1 MKKKTPA
8 QDATGLPAEFPA
20 TKAPRGESSP
30 EGSPTSPAAGP
41 EPAGLEPAR
50 PEPARPERAGPEPGA
65 GPSFADLGL
74 SEATLKAIDGLGYEA
89 PTPIQAAA
97 IPPLLEGRDLFGQAQ
112 TGTGKTAAFALP
124 LLSRVDLKAKELQI
138 LVLTPTRELAI
149 QVAEAMM
156 SYARH
161 MPGFHVLPV
170 YGGQDIDTQLR
181 ALRRGVHAVV
191 GTPGRIQDHLRRG
204 TLKLDRLFAVV
215 LDEGDEM
222 LRMGFIDE
230 VEAILELTPADKQ
243 VALFSATLPE
253 PIKKVARRHLRK
265 PVEIH
270 IAQATATVSK
280 ISQRYWPV
288 SGIHKL
294 DALTRILEVED
305 FEAMLIFVRTK
316 VETVELAEKL
326 EARGFSCSPLNGDM
340 NQNLRERTIDRL
352 RGGQLDIVIATDVAA
367 RGLDVERVSHV
378 VNYDIPYDTEAYIH
392 RIGRT
397 GRAGREG
404 VAILFVTQREQH
416 SLRAIERATRQPI
429 ERMRLP
435 SRADIADRRVAQ
447 FKQMIAETLAGQELE
462 YFTSL
467 IEEIEVEQETSA
479 SQIAAALTFQLQKER
494 PLLPDIPDEPAP
506 RADGSRGEGSRD
518 RGPRSEGGPQRF
530 DRYRIEVGRRHGVQ
544 AKNIVGAIAN
554 EAGIEGRRIGEI
566 DIQET
571 YSLVDLPENM
581 PGHVFRL
588 LRKTRVCGQE
598 LRLRLVAGGGSGG
611 ARDRGPDRFP
621 DRGPDRFPDRGPDRF
636 PDRGP
641 DRRDSFQPGPSSAKD
656 FSPKPAFA
664 KPAFAKSTTAKP
676 VADKIAEPQAGESQV
691 AAEKA
696 TKPKKAKASKAQTV
710 EPQTA
715 EPQTVKPAKPKA
727 AEPKPKAGKTAATP
741 AVVPPT
747 EEGGAFAVFRRA
759 EAKAPKGPKV
769 PKLAKGSKDS
779 SGLKPR
785 RRTPK

>member
-8 QDATGLPAEFPA
+8 PVAGPPEKLPA
-20 TKAPRGESSP
+20 APEDPTPTLTTQP
-30 EGSPTSPAAGP
+30 EERPPGPT
-41 EPAGLEPAR
+41 
-50 PEPARPERAGPEPGA
+50 
-65 GPSFADLGL
+65 FADLGL
-74 SEATLKAIDGLGYEA
+74 SAATLQAVDGLGYEA
-89 PTPIQAAA
+89 PTPIQEAA
-97 IPPLLEGRDLFGQAQ
+97 IPPLLAGRDLFGQAQ

-124 LLSRVDLKAKELQI
+124 LLSRVDPAAKHLQI

-204 TLKLDRLFAVV
+204 TLDLSHLFALV
-215 LDEGDEM
+215 LDEADEM
-222 LRMGFIDE
+222 LRMGFIEE
-230 VEAILELTPADKQ
+230 VEAILELTPAEKQ

-253 PIKKVARRHLRK
+253 PIKKVARRHLRD
-265 PVEIH
+265 PVSIH

-326 EARGFSCSPLNGDM
+326 EARGFSASPLNGDM
-340 NQNLRERTIDRL
+340 NQALRERTIERL
-352 RGGQLDIVIATDVAA
+352 RSGALDIVIATDVAA

-404 VAILFVTQREQH
+404 VAILFVAPREQH

-435 SRADIADRRVAQ
+435 SRADIADRRVTQ
-447 FKQMIAETLAGQELE
+447 FKQNILETLENQELD
-462 YFTSL
+462 YFARL
-467 IEEIEVEQETSA
+467 IEEIEKDQEIPA
-479 SQIAAALTFQLQKER
+479 VRIAAALTYQLQKER
-494 PLLPDIPDEPAP
+494 PLLPDIPDEPPQRQERRDFGPDGRESP
-506 RADGSRGEGSRD
+506 RFD
-518 RGPRSEGGPQRF
+518 RGTQSF
-530 DRYRIEVGRRHGVQ
+530 DRYRIEVGHRHGVQ

-554 EAGIEGRRIGEI
+554 EANLEGRRIGDIEI
-566 DIQET
+566 HET
-571 YSLVDLPENM
+571 YTFVDLPENM

-598 LRLRLVAGGGSGG
+598 LNLRLVAGGGAPPPRGG
-611 ARDRGPDRFP
+611 SAPPPPRAEK
-621 DRGPDRFPDRGPDRF
+621 
-636 PDRGP
+636 
-641 DRRDSFQPGPSSAKD
+641 PSLPR
-656 FSPKPAFA
+656 PKPF
-664 KPAFAKSTTAKP
+664 
-676 VADKIAEPQAGESQV
+676 
-691 AAEKA
+691 
-696 TKPKKAKASKAQTV
+696 V
-710 EPQTA
+710 EPPAPPQEE
-715 EPQTVKPAKPKA
+715 EP
-727 AEPKPKAGKTAATP
+727 
-741 AVVPPT
+741 
-747 EEGGAFAVFRRA
+747 GGAFSVFRRQGKGHQGPKGQQGPGP
-759 EAKAPKGPKV
+759 KAPKGGAGAKALPGPKD
-769 PKLAKGSKDS
+769 AG
-779 SGLKPR
+779 GLKPR

>member
-8 QDATGLPAEFPA
+8 PSVPGSS
-20 TKAPRGESSP
+20 ESSP
-30 EGSPTSPAAGP
+30 DLAAPAAAAPAPPVAPAAAVPAAVPVVAAAGP
-41 EPAGLEPAR
+41 T
-50 PEPARPERAGPEPGA
+50 
-65 GPSFADLGL
+65 FKDLGL
-74 SEATLKAIDGLGYEA
+74 SAATLQAIDGLGYEA

-97 IPPLLEGRDLFGQAQ
+97 IPPLLAGRDLFGQAQ

-124 LLSRVDLKAKELQI
+124 LLSRVDATSRDLQI

-156 SYARH
+156 TYARH
-161 MPGFHVLPV
+161 LPGFHVLPV
-170 YGGQDIDTQLR
+170 YGGQDIETQLR

-204 TLKLDRLFAVV
+204 TLKLDRLFALV
-215 LDEGDEM
+215 LDEADEM
-222 LRMGFIDE
+222 LRMGFIEE
-230 VEAILELTPADKQ
+230 VEAILELTPAEKQ

-253 PIKKVARRHLRK
+253 PIKKVARRHLRD
-265 PVEIH
+265 PVSIH
-270 IAQATATVSK
+270 ITQATATVAK

-326 EARGFSCSPLNGDM
+326 EARGFSASPLNGDM
-340 NQNLRERTIDRL
+340 NQALRERTIERL
-352 RGGQLDIVIATDVAA
+352 RSGALDIVIATDVAA

-404 VAILFVTQREQH
+404 VAILFVAPREQH

-435 SRADIADRRVAQ
+435 SRADIADRRVSQ
-447 FKQMIAETLAGQELE
+447 FKANIAETLASQDLD
-462 YFTSL
+462 YFAQL
-467 IEEIEVEQETSA
+467 IEEVEKEQEVSA
-479 SQIAAALTFQLQKER
+479 VRIAAALTYALQKER
-494 PLLPDIPDEPAP
+494 PLLPDIPDEAP
-506 RADGSRGEGSRD
+506 PRGERYDTRYEGQQRERPRFD
-518 RGPRSEGGPQRF
+518 RPEGPPRF
-530 DRYRIEVGRRHGVQ
+530 DRYRIEVGHRHGVQ

-554 EAGIEGRRIGEI
+554 EANLEGRRIGDIEI
-566 DIQET
+566 HET

-581 PGHVFRL
+581 PGDVFRL

-598 LRLRLVAGGGSGG
+598 LQLRLIAGGGGSGPG
-611 ARDRGPDRFP
+611 SPGGGFGGRERPPERPFLPEPRPEARPEPRPEK
-621 DRGPDRFPDRGPDRF
+621 
-636 PDRGP
+636 
-641 DRRDSFQPGPSSAKD
+641 PSLPRPKFAAEAK
-656 FSPKPAFA
+656 PKSA
-664 KPAFAKSTTAKP
+664 KPAKAAASEPAAAPPAKNSAFGMFFKGPEAAKP
-676 VADKIAEPQAGESQV
+676 
-691 AAEKA
+691 KA
-696 TKPKKAKASKAQTV
+696 KAKKDDFEDEGKPKASKA
-710 EPQTA
+710 
-715 EPQTVKPAKPKA
+715 PK
-727 AEPKPKAGKTAATP
+727 G
-741 AVVPPT
+741 
-747 EEGGAFAVFRRA
+747 
-759 EAKAPKGPKV
+759 APKGP
-769 PKLAKGSKDS
+769 PKGPPKAKDAG
-779 SGLKPR
+779 GLKPR